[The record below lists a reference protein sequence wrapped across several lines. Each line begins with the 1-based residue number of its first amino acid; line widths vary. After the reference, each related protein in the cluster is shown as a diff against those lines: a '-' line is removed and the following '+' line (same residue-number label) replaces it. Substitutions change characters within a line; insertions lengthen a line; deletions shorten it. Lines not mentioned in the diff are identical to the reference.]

1 VAASR
6 IRYTT
11 HLDAIAPAR
20 FEGFFDGWP
29 TRPGPDVLQRALAGA
44 YRRVVALDEGER
56 DRVIGFVLAT
66 GDGVLSAAIPLLE
79 VLPSHR
85 GQGIGSELMRRIL
98 AQLGDLYMVDLAC
111 DPELQA
117 FYEGLGF
124 RPVLGMA
131 IRRPEVLGLRG

>member
-11 HLDAIAPAR
+11 RLDGIAPER

-29 TRPGPDVLQRALAGA
+29 TRPGPDVLHRALAGA
-44 YRRVVALDEGER
+44 YRRVVALDEGDR
-56 DRVIGFVLAT
+56 DRVVGFVLAT
-66 GDGVLSAAIPLLE
+66 GDGALSAAIPLLE

-85 GQGIGSELMRRIL
+85 GQGIGTELMRRIL